1 MSNALI
7 NERSP
12 YLKQHAQNPV
22 DWLPWGEAAF
32 EKARREDKPVFLSIG
47 YSTCHW
53 CHVMARESFEN
64 KALAEILNHYYV
76 SVKVDREERP
86 DIDSVYMKVCTALNG
101 SGGWPLTVIMTPEQ
115 QPFFV
120 GTYLPRE
127 SSGGRMGLRELLLL
141 CGLLLRLPLLLLEVR
156 LDAFLGQVV
165 GEVGGA
171 APSLALGLAQR
182 VVRLVA
188 PAHGLLAGLLV
199 HLARLVQLHAAQ
211 PKLLAELVHAGRR
224 VAGLLDAV
232 SQHALE
238 SARLELALTVR
249 PSRPLRARLGTHHG
263 EAHLSAQLVVLALDR
278 GVVGAVRD
286 GVARLQIVVRYGGVD
301 VHAAALAV
309 GVDRDPARGV
319 GCHLLA

>member
-1 MSNALI
+1 MFGHRLLYGC
-7 NERSP
+7 RLGL
-12 YLKQHAQNPV
+12 Y
-22 DWLPWGEAAF
+22 
-32 EKARREDKPVFLSIG
+32 
-47 YSTCHW
+47 
-53 CHVMARESFEN
+53 
-64 KALAEILNHYYV
+64 
-76 SVKVDREERP
+76 
-86 DIDSVYMKVCTALNG
+86 G
-101 SGGWPLTVIMTPEQ
+101 S
-115 QPFFV
+115 
-120 GTYLPRE
+120 
-127 SSGGRMGLRELLLL
+127 
-141 CGLLLRLPLLLLEVR
+141 LLLRLPLLLLEVR

-165 GEVGGA
+165 GEIGGA

-199 HLARLVQLHAAQ
+199 HLAHLVQLHAAQ

-319 GCHLLA
+319 GCHLLAQQVAVLAGSLDVLGVVLGQLLGCPRDAHLEPLVLAPLVLSLHGGTEAHELLAGVTVAHLGGDAVRPVLDVLGALLALAEFRVGHAPVDVRQGLDVSR

>member
-1 MSNALI
+1 MKLCRGI
-7 NERSP
+7 R
-12 YLKQHAQNPV
+12 LR
-22 DWLPWGEAAF
+22 F
-32 EKARREDKPVFLSIG
+32 RRDGCHWNRYRRVFLLG
-47 YSTCHW
+47 
-53 CHVMARESFEN
+53 
-64 KALAEILNHYYV
+64 
-76 SVKVDREERP
+76 
-86 DIDSVYMKVCTALNG
+86 
-101 SGGWPLTVIMTPEQ
+101 
-115 QPFFV
+115 
-120 GTYLPRE
+120 
-127 SSGGRMGLRELLLL
+127 
-141 CGLLLRLPLLLLEVR
+141 LRLPLLLLEVG

-199 HLARLVQLHAAQ
+199 HLAHLVQLHAAQ

-319 GCHLLA
+319 GCHLLAQQVAVLAGSLDVLGVVLGQLLGCPRDAHLEPLVLAPLVLPLHGGAEAHELLAGVTVAHLAAMRFVPFWMFSVRFFPSPSSV